1 MKRLSSIAISQPH
14 AAFAALTHGLSSRW
28 TYLARTTPNIKDLIK
43 PLEET
48 IRTIFI
54 PNLTSQNAP
63 NDKERQ
69 LLALPARLGGLGI
82 SNPSERSTL
91 HYSTCETIA
100 GPLVSLIL
108 DQSDEIGPEVKRD
121 QVRMKSNA
129 QKFRRQI
136 EERTASDLK
145 ETLPTNLQKSLTI
158 CSEKGTS
165 SWLSALPITEH
176 GFALHKGAFRDA
188 LCLRYGWR
196 PPNLPSHCV
205 CGDFFTVEHALSC
218 PRGGFPSI
226 RHNEIRD
233 MTATLMS
240 EVCHK
245 NLDYNL

>member
-14 AAFAALTHGLSSRW
+14 AALTHGLSSRW

-54 PNLTSQNAP
+54 PTLTSQNAP

-69 LLALPARLGGLGI
+69 LLARLGGLGI

-100 GPLVSLIL
+100 GPFVSLIL

-136 EERTASDLK
+136 DERTASDLK

-196 PPNLPSHCV
+196 PPN
-205 CGDFFTVEHALSC
+205 
-218 PRGGFPSI
+218 
-226 RHNEIRD
+226 
-233 MTATLMS
+233 
-240 EVCHK
+240 
-245 NLDYNL
+245 

>member
-1 MKRLSSIAISQPH
+1 M
-14 AAFAALTHGLSSRW
+14 
-28 TYLARTTPNIKDLIK
+28 ARSTPNIKDLIK

-91 HYSTCETIA
+91 HYSTCETIT

-129 QKFRRQI
+129 QKFCRQI

-145 ETLPTNLQKSLTI
+145 ETLPTNLQNSLTI

-176 GFALHKGAFRDA
+176 MDLHYTKEPSGMPSASATVGVKLTYHPTVFVESSSQLNMRLAVPGEAFH
-188 LCLRYGWR
+188 RY
-196 PPNLPSHCV
+196 
-205 CGDFFTVEHALSC
+205 
-218 PRGGFPSI
+218 
-226 RHNEIRD
+226 
-233 MTATLMS
+233 TAKTL
-240 EVCHK
+240 
-245 NLDYNL
+245 LLL